1 VWKDV
6 QSSFQ
11 NALNIC
17 IKDLDSEMDIKFT
30 KFANETK
37 LGKSAGRLLDEINI
51 QNCLYK
57 W

>member
-1 VWKDV
+1 MWKDV

-37 LGKSAGRLLDEINI
+37 LGKSAGRLLDEI
-51 QNCLYK
+51 K
-57 W
+57 DRKSVV